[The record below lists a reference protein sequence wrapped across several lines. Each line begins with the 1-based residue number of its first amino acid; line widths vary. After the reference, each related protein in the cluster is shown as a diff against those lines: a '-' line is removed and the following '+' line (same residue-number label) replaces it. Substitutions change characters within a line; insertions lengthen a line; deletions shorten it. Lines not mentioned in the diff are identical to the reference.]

1 MIATCG
7 GHVFFPKLL
16 RSIIQKYVVQNL
28 LMKDQRLLEE
38 VQAQEEL
45 EKTRGWY
52 LLFSS
57 ILLQMVVF
65 KSFFCSILI
74 LDLSDPLLSYE
85 FCSEEIKC
93 KIEGIKLMVRWL
105 YGLKLNTLIGKLN

>member
-38 VQAQEEL
+38 VQAQEEI
-45 EKTRGWY
+45 EKTRGIY
-52 LLFSS
+52 Y
-57 ILLQMVVF
+57 VN
-65 KSFFCSILI
+65 
-74 LDLSDPLLSYE
+74 
-85 FCSEEIKC
+85 SE
-93 KIEGIKLMVRWL
+93 
-105 YGLKLNTLIGKLN
+105 LKLIYFLTLMI